1 MAMVAATYIEEDR
14 VEKVAIVVKV
24 RPLQYL
30 LARGSNLD
38 LKVKKFGTDF
48 QNFLAKISVITLYQ
62 YYTSIPFYYV
72 KCKNQSMAGF
82 NAKGY
87 VAPEN
92 LDQMRA
98 ISSMSSF
105 KPLFLNSTF
114 HILGKKAKYLR

>member
-1 MAMVAATYIEEDR
+1 MAMVTATYIEEDR

-62 YYTSIPFYYV
+62 YYACGVQEPDYGWLQCQGV
-72 KCKNQSMAGF
+72 
-82 NAKGY
+82 
-87 VAPEN
+87 
-92 LDQMRA
+92 RR
-98 ISSMSSF
+98 
-105 KPLFLNSTF
+105 
-114 HILGKKAKYLR
+114 H